1 MMRSAIERLFHTER
15 IVKTR
20 LLLVVL
26 LSLGAR
32 SVGAQSPDPYFTTFS
47 ANYDLIYQQRSDV
60 SNVGV
65 HLDGA
70 YTVKRDLPF
79 IGIVGEVGANHFV
92 GSTIFSFLGGGRLRI
107 PVADD
112 RFLPFAQL
120 LLGAYHC
127 GPCHETKP
135 ALQVGG
141 GVDFR
146 LSNSRIRIRAQLDVR
161 HVFTEFVGFDA
172 LRLGGGIVLPL
183 NRQ

>member
-1 MMRSAIERLFHTER
+1 M
-15 IVKTR
+15 KTR

-32 SVGAQSPDPYFTTFS
+32 SVCAQSPDPYFTTFS

-65 HLDGA
+65 HFDGA
-70 YTVKRDLPF
+70 YTVKRDTPF
-79 IGIVGEVGANHFV
+79 VGVVGEIGANHFV
-92 GSTIFSFLGGGRLRI
+92 GSTIVSALGGGRLRI
-107 PVADD
+107 PMSDE

-120 LLGAYHC
+120 LVGLYHC
-127 GPCHETKP
+127 GPCNENKA

-141 GVDFR
+141 GIDFR
-146 LSNSRIRIRAQLDVR
+146 VTNQNFRVRAQLDVR
-161 HVFTEFVGFDA
+161 HVFTEFVGFDG
-172 LRLGGGIVLPL
+172 LRLSGGIVLPL